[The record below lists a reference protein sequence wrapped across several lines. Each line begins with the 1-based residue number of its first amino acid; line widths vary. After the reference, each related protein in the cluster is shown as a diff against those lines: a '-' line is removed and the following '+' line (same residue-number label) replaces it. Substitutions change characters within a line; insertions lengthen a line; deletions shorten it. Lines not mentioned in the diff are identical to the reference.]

1 MKNPRRH
8 YSRLKSI
15 VLDAYFDACYELAI
29 AKGYSHEEVMGE
41 IIKRFENA
49 TTCPAERLMLV
60 IILYVLCGGWL
71 LCGGWFPEWHKRLHE
86 SIVRQISNGGLER
99 ILAEIPEDIQEGDEE
114 SEKEVLVADIR
125 ILDFISDFWQASGAT
140 VQ

>member
-1 MKNPRRH
+1 MKNPRRN
-8 YSRLKSI
+8 YFRLKSI
-15 VLDAYFDACYELAI
+15 VLDAYFDACCDLAI

-49 TTCPAERLMLV
+49 YTCPAERLMLAV
-60 IILYVLCGGWL
+60 ILYV

-99 ILAEIPEDIQEGDEE
+99 ILSEIPEGVQEGDEE
-114 SEKEVLVADIR
+114 SEKEEIVSDLR
-125 ILDFISDFWQASGAT
+125 ILRFVSNSA
-140 VQ
+140 